1 MEFTTVAL
9 ITALAGTC
17 IQAYWRLRTI
27 RDVELELVQHF
38 NTVRELIE
46 EVPRFRPARRQQ
58 RRREVRRA
66 LAERPEDLLNY
77 QRVLWELRGWVL
89 LVVASFFALVG
100 AIGC

>member
-1 MEFTTVAL
+1 MEFTTAAL

-46 EVPRFRPARRQQ
+46 EVSWFRPVRRL
-58 RRREVRRA
+58 RRGREVRA
-66 LAERPEDLLNY
+66 VLAEHPEDLLKY
-77 QRVLWELRGWVL
+77 HRVYWELWGWVL

-100 AIGC
+100 TIG